1 MIGLIP
7 WSESQKMKTRR
18 RGRPYVYSPSIILRC
33 FIVRLWFRLDSNN
46 ALHKFLELDYPYNQ
60 KIMKRCGLTQ
70 IPDRRTFD
78 RRLKTIS
85 IDIKERITVMTCL
98 FVCEK
103 MIDPYIVAID
113 STLVKAKGHL
123 WHKSSMIEGIVPRS
137 GIDTDARWGFSH
149 TKGWIFGY
157 KLHITSST
165 GSLIVPLSADFT
177 QADVQDNQMYYA
189 ITSSLPQGIRYMAA
203 DCGYD
208 DHKLYNLSITRGFEI
223 VCPVSEIY
231 NHTSNERLQLIE
243 FYESKLGQVI
253 YSWRGIS
260 VEPLIQHIKH
270 IFKIDPL
277 TVRGYQKAAGIV
289 LLSVLLYQIIVYY
302 NCKTRKEHPK
312 AIKHM
317 LGS

>member
-1 MIGLIP
+1 VVRI
-7 WSESQKMKTRR
+7 W
-18 RGRPYVYSPSIILRC
+18 LR
-33 FIVRLWFRLDSNN
+33 FDSNR
-46 ALHKFLELDYPYNQ
+46 ALHDFLAMDCYPYNR
-60 KIMKRCGLTQ
+60 KIMKACGLTSL
-70 IPDRRTFD
+70 PDRRTFD
-78 RRLKTIS
+78 RRLSTIS
-85 IDIKERITVMTCL
+85 IDIKERIAAMTAL
-98 FVCEK
+98 FIK
-103 MIDPYIVAID
+103 KRLIDPYIVSVD
-113 STLVKAKGHL
+113 STLLKAKGSV
-123 WHKSSMIEGIVPRS
+123 WHKSSMIKGIVPRS

-208 DHKLYNLSITRGFEI
+208 DHKLYNLSITRGFEM

-231 NHTSNERLQLIE
+231 NHTSSKRLQLIE

-260 VEPLIQHIKH
+260 VEPLIQHIKD